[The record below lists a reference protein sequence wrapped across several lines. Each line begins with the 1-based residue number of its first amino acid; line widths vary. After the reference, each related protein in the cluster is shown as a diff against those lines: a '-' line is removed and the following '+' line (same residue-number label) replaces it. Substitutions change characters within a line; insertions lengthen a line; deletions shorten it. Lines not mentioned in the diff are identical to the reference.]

1 MSSSGPSSR
10 PLSLDEARNH
20 WVRATGLADPVEG
33 TLESLVESTG
43 WARTLGGV
51 DAYLALR
58 ARRPG
63 LHRETVDQAV
73 EDGSLLVSPA
83 ARNCNY
89 VIPGSQRP
97 WVLAEAEAIWA
108 GTAPAQHGRA
118 GLAEGEVSHTA
129 EAVMET
135 LTSPMTTAEI
145 RASLPEGVIR
155 SLGDAGKKAGISS
168 SLPPALRLLEFRDR
182 IRRRTDGSRID
193 TEKYRW
199 APVESPDPF
208 SGSEEERRALLAHS
222 FATFCGPFTVAEL
235 ASFAGIG
242 RRDALAAIEAGELA
256 TVNVEAL
263 GEAYM
268 LPERADSIQDGE
280 PIEETAVRLLGFEDS
295 ALVAHSPSAWFDPR
309 HHSREMPVW
318 GRGDHTLGGASH
330 LFMRTILC
338 GNRMSGFWAW
348 NPDEHRVEV
357 AVLDKPTKSVKE
369 ALLGEVEAVSE
380 FLNSEFGNARM
391 TSIDSEST
399 ERARLDALRS
409 LK

>member
-1 MSSSGPSSR
+1 M
-10 PLSLDEARNH
+10 SLDDARNH
-20 WVRATGLADPVEG
+20 WVQAAGLAHSAG
-33 TLESLVESTG
+33 GSLESLVESTG

-58 ARRPG
+58 ARQPA
-63 LHRETVDQAV
+63 LHRETVDRAV

-89 VIPGSQRP
+89 VIPGSHRQ
-97 WVLAEAEAIWA
+97 WALAEAEEIWA
-108 GTAPAQHGRA
+108 GTAPAQHARA
-118 GLAEGEVSHTA
+118 GLVDGEVSQTA
-129 EAVMET
+129 TAVMET

-155 SLGDAGKKAGISS
+155 SLGDAGKVAGISS
-168 SLPPALRLLEFRDR
+168 SLPPALRQLEFEDR

-193 TEKYRW
+193 TEKYHW
-199 APVESPDPF
+199 TPVESPDPF
-208 SGSEEERRALLAHS
+208 SGSQEDRRALLAHS

-242 RRDALAAIEAGELA
+242 QRDALAAIHAGELA
-256 TVNVEAL
+256 AVSLETL
-263 GEAYM
+263 GEAWM
-268 LPERADSIQDGE
+268 LAERADSATPELID
-280 PIEETAVRLLGFEDS
+280 PTVVRLLGFEDL
-295 ALVAHSPSAWFDPR
+295 ALVAHSPAAWFDPR

-338 GNRMSGFWAW
+338 GHQMSGFWAW
-348 NPDEHRVEV
+348 NPDDHRVEV
-357 AVLDKPTKSVKE
+357 AMLDKPTKSVKE
-369 ALLGEVEAVSE
+369 AILGEVEAVSE
-380 FLNSEFGNARM
+380 FLNAEIGNARM

-399 ERARLDALRS
+399 ERVRLDALQS
-409 LK
+409 LA